1 MGVCRGGGW
10 REFWAAAHRWAR
22 GLGKAATPCRAQ
34 AQPQGPARSL
44 VPWSPGWWAGAGP
57 GQGVHRDHTCL
68 PEPPLL
74 SQRTRRVKKL
84 NSRDVTAPCPERTG
98 RLAGVG
104 GVWPGRRPGVWAH
117 YLWGARV
124 TPARDAS
131 GQLLLLPD
139 PAEIGDGQLPV
150 RPQPG
155 GSSAWCPASHP
166 LRSALGPPAPTLSTA
181 QGRAGVCSFDVGLH
195 THQVP
200 EAQELFFLP
209 AQACA

>member
-57 GQGVHRDHTCL
+57 GQGVHGDHTCL

-98 RLAGVG
+98 RLAGVKG
-104 GVWPGRRPGVWAH
+104 GVARKAAWSLGTLPVGGTGDPRPGCQWSASAS
-117 YLWGARV
+117 ARPCRDRRWSAAGEA
-124 TPARDAS
+124 PAR
-131 GQLLLLPD
+131 GQFSLVSSFSSPPECTRTPSSNPLH
-139 PAEIGDGQLPV
+139 GTGQ
-150 RPQPG
+150 
-155 GSSAWCPASHP
+155 SW
-166 LRSALGPPAPTLSTA
+166 
-181 QGRAGVCSFDVGLH
+181 GVQF
-195 THQVP
+195 
-200 EAQELFFLP
+200 
-209 AQACA
+209 